1 MTISQEFT
9 QEKEILLRK
18 LNDLKEIIK
27 NSNYMPEEDV
37 SLYMEKIDRVM
48 KEVENEK
55 LKLVFFGS
63 FSSGKSTILSSL
75 TENLSIKIAPEPTT
89 DKVQACEYR
98 DFLLVDTPGL
108 FSEKIPHDE
117 LTIKYISEADLI
129 IFVTEAENPLK
140 ESQHEVIKWILKDLG
155 KINQTIFVVNKMD
168 NIADIT
174 DREDFEK
181 NCKIKKEV
189 IKDTIEKL
197 TGNRIEDK
205 LIICLSAD
213 PNGMGLDYWFER
225 KEEYREYSNIEA
237 LEVLINS
244 VVNEKKE
251 NLRKN
256 TIEAVLRDLNIRG
269 LEIIK
274 EKRN

>member
-1 MTISQEFT
+1 MTISKEFI
-9 QEKEILLRK
+9 QEKEILLKK
-18 LNDLKEIIK
+18 LSDLKEILR
-27 NSNYMPEEDV
+27 NFSYVLGEDV
-37 SLYMEKIDRVM
+37 SFYMEKIDRVM

-75 TENLSIKIAPEPTT
+75 TENLNIKIAPEPTT
-89 DKVQACEYR
+89 DKVQAYEYR

-117 LTIKYISEADLI
+117 LTLKYISEADLI

-140 ESQHEVIKWILKDLG
+140 ESQHEIIKWILKDLG
-155 KINQTIFVVNKMD
+155 KINQTIFVINKMD
-168 NIADIT
+168 NIADIM

-189 IKDTIEKL
+189 VKDTIEKL
-197 TGNRIEDK
+197 TGKRIEDK

-213 PNGMGLDYWFER
+213 PNGMGLDYWLER

-237 LEVLINS
+237 LESFN
-244 VVNEKKE
+244 KQMW
-251 NLRKN
+251 
-256 TIEAVLRDLNIRG
+256 
-269 LEIIK
+269 
-274 EKRN
+274 